1 MDKAIVIGVGPEQG
15 LGSKICE
22 RLAKEGLHVFIA
34 SRDETNIKNLAS
46 KIEKNGGKASAIRT
60 DATDEKQVVKLF
72 DEVGEGLKLA
82 IYNPGNNTPGK
93 IIDMKSEYFSN
104 SWKICCY
111 GGFLFG
117 REAIR
122 RFVPNRIGTL
132 LYTGASASLRGKAN
146 FGAFNSSKA
155 ALRVLAQAMSKEYGP
170 QGVHVGHIIID
181 GAIAGEKFIN
191 NRPEIAKR
199 LGEDGMINLEGI
211 VEGYVYMYNQ
221 PSNAWSF
228 ELDLRTSKENW

>member
-1 MDKAIVIGVGPEQG
+1 MDKAIIIGVGPDQG
-15 LGSKICE
+15 LGSQICQGF
-22 RLAKEGLHVFIA
+22 AKEGLHVFIA
-34 SRDETNIKNLAS
+34 SRNETNIKNLAS
-46 KIEKNGGKASAIRT
+46 KIERDGGKASAIKT
-60 DATDEKQVVKLF
+60 DATDEKQVAKLF

-93 IIDMKSEYFSN
+93 IIDMETDYFVN

-117 REAIR
+117 REAIK
-122 RFVPNRIGTL
+122 RFLPNGGGTL

-155 ALRVLAQAMSKEYGP
+155 ALRALAQAISKEYGHE
-170 QGVHVGHIIID
+170 GVHVGHIIID

-191 NRPEIAKR
+191 KRPEIASK
-199 LGEDGMINLEGI
+199 LGEEGMINLKGI
-211 VEGYVYMYNQ
+211 VDGYVYMYNQ
-221 PSNAWSF
+221 PLNAWSF